1 MCAPVRST
9 EDTMVLKDQ
18 EFKWWRREY
27 AEHRGVW
34 PMYED
39 FSVFLRLVW
48 NHLGLPEPTPVQ
60 LDIADFLQHGPRRGI
75 IMGFRGVGKSYITS
89 AFVCWNLLRDP
100 DMAIM
105 VVSASKI
112 RSDDFSTF
120 TKRLIAEMSVLRHL
134 QAAPGQRD
142 SNIAFDV
149 GPAKAKHSP
158 SVKSVGIT
166 GQLTGSRA
174 NLIVAD
180 DIEVPGNAETQNM
193 RDKIA
198 ELVKE
203 FDSILIPGGRIM
215 YLGTPQTEQSLYNKL
230 HARGYESSIWPSEV
244 PDEEYYDRLKPKLAK
259 FVHEKIEAGIGFG
272 EPLDPKRFDKEDL
285 QERKLSYGR
294 SGYALQFLLDTSLSD
309 ADRYPLRLKDL
320 IVMPLDS
327 KKGPTSVAWGP
338 KPSGLYHDLHTPG
351 LDGDAFYRPAFTDER
366 FADYTGSVM
375 FVDPS
380 GRGTDET
387 CWCVTKMLL
396 ATVFC
401 TLLRADK
408 RGYEDEVLQ
417 RIAKD
422 AKDQNVNLI
431 LVEENFGQGM
441 FERLLM
447 PHLRAIG
454 HKCAVENVRSSKMKE
469 ARIAD
474 TLEPIMNQHRL
485 VIAEQVVIEDDEQ
498 VAGYTPDKA
507 TQYRLFHQMTR
518 LTREKGAL
526 AHDDR
531 LDALAGSVAHWVEAM
546 ARDAQE
552 AAEKLYEKDFDA
564 DMKAHFR
571 NQVHQVKYHTKPRRK
586 SRKRGFASLGRR

>member
-1 MCAPVRST
+1 
-9 EDTMVLKDQ
+9 MVLKDQ
-18 EFKWWRREY
+18 EFKWWRRKY
-27 AEHRGVW
+27 ADHPGVW

-48 NHLGLPEPTPVQ
+48 DHLGLPEPTPVQ
-60 LDIADFLQHGPRRGI
+60 LDIADFLQNGPRRGI

-105 VVSASKI
+105 VVSASKV

-120 TKRLIAEMSVLRHL
+120 TKRLIAEMEVLRHL
-134 QAAPGQRD
+134 QAQSGQRD

-203 FDSILIPGGRIM
+203 FDSVLIPGGRIM

-230 HARGYESSIWPSEV
+230 NARGYETRIWPAEV
-244 PDEEYYDRLKPKLAK
+244 PDKDYYDRLMGKLAPY
-259 FVHEKIEAGIGFG
+259 VHERMEAGVAFG
-272 EPLDPKRFDKEDL
+272 EPMDPKRFDKEDL
-285 QERKLSYGR
+285 AERKLSYGR

-309 ADRYPLRLKDL
+309 ADRYPLKLRDL

-327 KKGPTSVAWGP
+327 RKGPTSVAWGP
-338 KPSGLYHDLHTPG
+338 KQSNMYHDLVTPG
-351 LDGDAFYRPAFTDER
+351 LDGDNFHGPAFTDSR
-366 FADYTGSVM
+366 FTEYTGSVM

-387 CWCVTKMLL
+387 VWCVTKLLL

-401 TLLRADK
+401 TLLRADQ
-408 RGYEDEVLQ
+408 RGYDDEVLQ
-417 RIAKD
+417 KIAQD
-422 AKDQNVNLI
+422 AKDQEVNLI

-441 FERLLM
+441 FEKLLL
-447 PHLRAIG
+447 PHLRAVG
-454 HKCAVENVRSSKMKE
+454 HKCAVESIRSSKMKE
-469 ARIAD
+469 ARMAD

-485 VIAEQVVIEDDEQ
+485 VIAEDVIREDDEQ
-498 VAGYTPDKA
+498 VSHYTPDKA
-507 TQYRLFHQMTR
+507 SQYRLFFQMSR

-531 LDALAGSVAHWVEAM
+531 LDALAGSVAHWVDAM

-552 AAEKLYEKDFDA
+552 AAEKLYQKDFDREL
-564 DMKAHFR
+564 KAHFK
-571 NQVHQVKYHTKPRRK
+571 NQVHKVTYHEKPRRRK
-586 SRKRGFASLGRR
+586 KRGSGFALSR